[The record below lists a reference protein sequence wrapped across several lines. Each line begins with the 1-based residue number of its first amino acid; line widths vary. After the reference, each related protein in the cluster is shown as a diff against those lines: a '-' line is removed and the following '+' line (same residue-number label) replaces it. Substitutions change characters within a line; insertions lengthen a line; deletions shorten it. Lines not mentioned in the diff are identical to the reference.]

1 MALNRASSLGSE
13 QEINDGMAEIE
24 LQKLQRQYRIM
35 EGDRK
40 AYSEESR
47 INISKQRA
55 TIDKLKRDNQHLQDE
70 LKLLEMR
77 NEDKRRSGIQS
88 KQAEQMTEQAENYT
102 RKIRQILAEIAE
114 LDDAIADVD
123 RDIDQQR
130 ADLGGVNAA
139 SQNHEAISKQIR
151 ILENRLDKALVKFN
165 KSLAV
170 NKHLRATIDNLRRE
184 RLVFDNIYRKFEK
197 ELMEQKKQMADII
210 EASNS
215 AYEARDEAQTR
226 ILALR
231 EKAEK
236 EYQAYIQEMKELDRT
251 LEQDRKLKDFMA
263 TKASD
268 RHVHHEGA
276 AGAEGGAGGLPKKK
290 GGKEKDAT
298 RFGSQELITDSLETY
313 ERAFEEIRKV
323 TGISDI
329 NELVKR
335 FKAVEDQN
343 FSLFNYVNEINNDI
357 EKLAEEIVEV
367 QRKIDAMVV
376 EGVKEEERRRK
387 EVGSLEEQLNSC
399 NEKAGQYERQYTDMT
414 SLISELREN
423 IDHLVTK
430 FQSTPPQ
437 VASRQPPIAVP
448 ISSTTAIPPA
458 AIPGASPLPDLI
470 EEADEVPHL
479 PHGVTS
485 TDALSTE
492 LAQQSAETFVK
503 IVTDSL
509 PTTGTAPTTTDVPV
523 PSEPATTEL
532 IPPANDPCAPTRP
545 GETQDSRT
553 VPSPTPTAAPVA
565 GAQVVSLPPHGVTDT
580 NLLHYLGLV
589 EHKANDLLTL
599 YYLVNA
605 PRKGTSGGG
614 TGAEEGAT
622 GKEGGAAAGGTIT
635 TLGGLGGLLGQG
647 PAPPV
652 ENMRIVA
659 PSTGDEHDD
668 DEPTE
673 DDDRPL
679 TREELE
685 QRTLRGLSRR
695 EKVTN
700 ATKGGHK
707 RNAKKGGISNRE

>member
-1 MALNRASSLGSE
+1 MALNRSSSLSSE

-47 INISKQRA
+47 INIAKQRA

-70 LKLLEMR
+70 LKLLEVR
-77 NEDKRRSGIQS
+77 NEDKRRMGSQS
-88 KQAEQMTEQAENYT
+88 KQAEQMAEQAETYT
-102 RKIRQILAEIAE
+102 RKIRQILSEIVE
-114 LDDAIADVD
+114 LDDAIALMD

-130 ADLGGVNAA
+130 AELGGVNAA
-139 SQNHEAISKQIR
+139 SQNSEAIRKQIR

-197 ELMEQKKQMADII
+197 ELMEQKKQMAEII
-210 EASNS
+210 ETSNS

-236 EYQAYIQEMKELDRT
+236 EYQAYVQEMKELDRT

-268 RHVHHEGA
+268 RHVHHESSTG
-276 AGAEGGAGGLPKKK
+276 EGGAIMPKKK
-290 GGKEKDAT
+290 GGKEKDSA
-298 RFGSQELITDSLETY
+298 RFGSQELLTDSLETY
-313 ERAFEEIRKV
+313 ETAFEEIRKV

-367 QRKIDAMVV
+367 QRKIDGMVV
-376 EGVKEEERRRK
+376 EGVKEEEKRRVV
-387 EVGSLEEQLNSC
+387 VGDLEEQLNTS
-399 NEKAGQYERQYTDMT
+399 NEKADQYERRHTDMT
-414 SLISELREN
+414 HLISELREN

-430 FQSTPPQ
+430 FQTANPQ
-437 VASRQPPIAVP
+437 TVHQAPAVAVP
-448 ISSTTAIPPA
+448 ISGTTALPPS
-458 AIPGASPLPDLI
+458 AIPGVAPLPDLI
-470 EEADEVPHL
+470 EEADETPHI
-479 PHGVTS
+479 PHAITATDAVS
-485 TDALSTE
+485 TDV
-492 LAQQSAETFVK
+492 AQQSAEGFVQK
-503 IVTDSL
+503 VTDNVLSTGAA
-509 PTTGTAPTTTDVPV
+509 PFTTDITAPTDPTMPL
-523 PSEPATTEL
+523 P
-532 IPPANDPCAPTRP
+532 IPPAHDPLAPSNP
-545 GETQDSRT
+545 SQT
-553 VPSPTPTAAPVA
+553 VPQHTTPVTHSTPQHAAIPALPTH
-565 GAQVVSLPPHGVTDT
+565 SVTDT

-605 PRKGTSGGG
+605 PRKGVSAAAAG
-614 TGAEEGAT
+614 TAAEEGTT
-622 GKEGGAAAGGTIT
+622 GKDGGGGIAGASVTA
-635 TLGGLGGLLGQG
+635 LGGLGGLLGQG

-652 ENMRIVA
+652 EGMRIVA
-659 PSTGDEHDD
+659 PSTGDEHDE
-668 DEPTE
+668 DEITE

-695 EKVTN
+695 EKVSN

-707 RNAKKGGISNRE
+707 RNVKRSGRGE